1 MKRIFHQSRASI
13 CPTCHRAL
21 TADLVEDEQG
31 VHYEKFCPDHGS
43 FRTRVAADYDW
54 LCSLQSFAAQ
64 TVPPASR
71 QTAMARGCPR
81 DCGECDGHRQ
91 KSAFFL
97 FEITNVCDLDCPIC
111 LGNPREHGRFV
122 STSEMASMVKN
133 VLTYAGPGQI
143 VTLGGGEPTVH
154 PEFFDFVS
162 LLKQSGFEDIW
173 VYTNGRRIAGDPD
186 FARRMAKENLYVVL
200 QWDGFSDGIYTT
212 LRGKALLD
220 EKRQALE
227 HLKNAGSKVGLCPT
241 IVAGVNDQE
250 LGKLYETFLTDPAIG
265 TLDIAT
271 MAYVGKGSSFAPGRE
286 HRITSQDVVT
296 CLEAQSGGTIR
307 ASDFS
312 PVSFSHPECLQI
324 AYHLPL
330 PDGRFIPLKRFLDPQ
345 DYRAL
350 ILNKPL
356 LVLNAELETLFR
368 DVVNRLWASGQKD
381 PDTVKGLAAIRHLIE
396 RLFPTE
402 GALSPEA
409 FKARSQNLV
418 KVVLIHSYMDGLNF
432 DVGRAKMCISR
443 TMLADGRLMPTC
455 AYNVIHRKAGAP
467 DSVKDN

>member
-1 MKRIFHQSRASI
+1 MKRIFHESRASI
-13 CPTCHRAL
+13 CPTCHRIL
-21 TADLVEDEQG
+21 IADLVEDEQG

-43 FRTRVAADYDW
+43 FTTRIAVDYEW
-54 LCSLQSFAAQ
+54 LSSLQQFAAQ
-64 TVPPASR
+64 TVTPASR
-71 QTAMARGCPR
+71 QSAIARGCPM
-81 DCGECDGHRQ
+81 DCGECAGHRQ

-97 FEITNVCDLDCPIC
+97 FEITNACDLNCPIC
-111 LGNPREHGRFV
+111 LGNPDEHGRFV
-122 STSEMASMVKN
+122 SIREMESMVKN
-133 VLTYAGPGQI
+133 ILTYAGPGQI

-154 PEFFDFVS
+154 PEFFDLVS

-173 VYTNGRRIAGDPD
+173 VYTNGRRIASHPD

-220 EKRQALE
+220 EKRRALE
-227 HLKNAGSKVGLCPT
+227 YLKTAGSKIGLCPT

-250 LGKLYETFLTDPAIG
+250 LGKLYEMFLTDSAIG
-265 TLDIAT
+265 TLDVAT
-271 MAYVGKGSSFAPGRE
+271 MAYVGKGGTFNQGRE
-286 HRITSQDVVT
+286 HRTTAQDVLT

-324 AYHLPL
+324 AYHFPL
-330 PDGRFIPLKRFLDPQ
+330 PSGGFIPLKRFLDPQ
-345 DYRAL
+345 DYQAL

-356 LVLNAELETLFR
+356 LVLNAELETVFR
-368 DVVNRLWASGQKD
+368 DVVNRLWASGKKD

-396 RLFPTE
+396 MLFPTT
-402 GALSPEA
+402 GALSPEE

-418 KVVLIHSYMDGLNF
+418 KVVLVHSYMDGLNF
-432 DVGRAKMCISR
+432 DVGRTKMCISR

-455 AYNVIHRKAGAP
+455 AYNVVHRNLK
-467 DSVKDN
+467 SITH